1 MGELSI
7 HREPGGSR
15 LENFTLLLQRVV
27 FVQLP
32 AWQLL
37 LLASV
42 TGLLWAASLFD
53 LSFVDGRHP
62 FWQFPMGSD
71 MQVVFA
77 AYLYYVQS
85 PWQLPLFYVS
95 ALGIPTG
102 TNIIFTDVVP
112 VVALVGKL
120 IHSLTGAIVNPYGA
134 FLFLCFVLPGVMMTL
149 VLIATRTRYALAA
162 VIGAIFADAMPAL
175 LWRWGDI
182 ALEAQFLLIGALVL
196 YLYSLRIARWD
207 GLAAAWIAYL
217 AVAYL
222 TNIYL
227 FVMVGIV
234 WLSAVQQRQ
243 RNGQATVREA
253 LVTRILTVTAIAI
266 LIALGGQFGT
276 GGGLPFAEY
285 GYYSMNLLSP
295 FVPQASGVVPGM
307 RGIIDATGGQYEGFN
322 YLGLGLLLASVFVL
336 PAEAH
341 WLRRNARRHLA
352 LLIAC
357 AALLAFA
364 ISHRVFV
371 GDWLVAT
378 LPMPL
383 KPVLGIFRSSGRF
396 FWFIGYAQI
405 AVVLVLAFRSRRPW
419 IALCLLGAA
428 ILQLADVRLL
438 HERIVA
444 SIAAGPGLRELDD
457 NRVAR
462 LVSGARFV
470 EVVPSFQC
478 SANMRQVS
486 ANMQLMLAAARA
498 DVPTNTVYLARQSYG
513 LGLRDVLGWSSHATT
528 QTVQQ
533 RRSEY
538 CTQEIE
544 WARRGGAAGDVFVL
558 LSEQPEQQQMARGIT
573 CSPLSWARYCQT
585 SRQ

>member
-1 MGELSI
+1 LS
-7 HREPGGSR
+7 
-15 LENFTLLLQRVV
+15 T
-27 FVQLP
+27 
-32 AWQLL
+32 
-37 LLASV
+37 
-42 TGLLWAASLFD
+42 
-53 LSFVDGRHP
+53 DGTRSGNSQ
-62 FWQFPMGSD
+62 WEATCRWY
-71 MQVVFA
+71 FA

-120 IHSLTGAIVNPYGA
+120 IHSLTGAIVNPYGG

-285 GYYSMNLLSP
+285 
-295 FVPQASGVVPGM
+295 
-307 RGIIDATGGQYEGFN
+307 
-322 YLGLGLLLASVFVL
+322 
-336 PAEAH
+336 
-341 WLRRNARRHLA
+341 
-352 LLIAC
+352 
-357 AALLAFA
+357 
-364 ISHRVFV
+364 
-371 GDWLVAT
+371 
-378 LPMPL
+378 
-383 KPVLGIFRSSGRF
+383 
-396 FWFIGYAQI
+396 
-405 AVVLVLAFRSRRPW
+405 
-419 IALCLLGAA
+419 
-428 ILQLADVRLL
+428 
-438 HERIVA
+438 
-444 SIAAGPGLRELDD
+444 
-457 NRVAR
+457 
-462 LVSGARFV
+462 
-470 EVVPSFQC
+470 
-478 SANMRQVS
+478 
-486 ANMQLMLAAARA
+486 
-498 DVPTNTVYLARQSYG
+498 
-513 LGLRDVLGWSSHATT
+513 
-528 QTVQQ
+528 
-533 RRSEY
+533 
-538 CTQEIE
+538 
-544 WARRGGAAGDVFVL
+544 
-558 LSEQPEQQQMARGIT
+558 
-573 CSPLSWARYCQT
+573 
-585 SRQ
+585 

>member
-1 MGELSI
+1 MS
-7 HREPGGSR
+7 
-15 LENFTLLLQRVV
+15 T
-27 FVQLP
+27 
-32 AWQLL
+32 
-37 LLASV
+37 
-42 TGLLWAASLFD
+42 
-53 LSFVDGRHP
+53 DGTRSGNSQ
-62 FWQFPMGSD
+62 WEATCRWY
-71 MQVVFA
+71 FA

-120 IHSLTGAIVNPYGA
+120 IHSLTGAIVNPYGG

-253 LVTRILTVTAIAI
+253 LFTRILTVTAIAI

-322 YLGLGLLLASVFVL
+322 YLGLGLLLASLFVL

-357 AALLAFA
+357 AALRCWRSRFPIACLLA
-364 ISHRVFV
+364 I
-371 GDWLVAT
+371 GWLRHCRC
-378 LPMPL
+378 
-383 KPVLGIFRSSGRF
+383 RSSRCS
-396 FWFIGYAQI
+396 GYFAPV
-405 AVVLVLAFRSRRPW
+405 AAFSGSLAMPKSLSCW
-419 IALCLLGAA
+419 C
-428 ILQLADVRLL
+428 
-438 HERIVA
+438 
-444 SIAAGPGLRELDD
+444 S
-457 NRVAR
+457 
-462 LVSGARFV
+462 
-470 EVVPSFQC
+470 PS
-478 SANMRQVS
+478 
-486 ANMQLMLAAARA
+486 AAA
-498 DVPTNTVYLARQSYG
+498 D
-513 LGLRDVLGWSSHATT
+513 LGSLSACWAPRSSN
-528 QTVQQ
+528 
-533 RRSEY
+533 
-538 CTQEIE
+538 
-544 WARRGGAAGDVFVL
+544 
-558 LSEQPEQQQMARGIT
+558 
-573 CSPLSWARYCQT
+573 SPM
-585 SRQ
+585 